1 MISSIVVF
9 NWSNYHILFDE
20 HVKGRSKIQVRPQN
34 MQRNYIYICSS
45 IVTLFVLDCM
55 NKVILKF

>member
-20 HVKGRSKIQVRPQN
+20 DVKGRLKIQVQPQN
-34 MQRNYIYICSS
+34 MQRNYIYICSL

-55 NKVILKF
+55 NKMILKF

>member
-9 NWSNYHILFDE
+9 NWSNYHILFYED
-20 HVKGRSKIQVRPQN
+20 VKGRLKIQVQPQN
-34 MQRNYIYICSS
+34 MQRNYIYICSL

-55 NKVILKF
+55 NKMILKF